1 MMDILVDRLAGR
13 GTPARKVW
21 LPPLDVPPTLDELL
35 PALQETDRGLRP
47 VDWDTAPPLTTAIGL
62 IDRPFDQRRD
72 PHWLA
77 LASSNFVVVGR
88 PQSGKSTVLR
98 TLIASMSLT
107 HTPEAVQFYCLD
119 FGGGTLTGL
128 GELPHVGSV
137 ATRLEPDRIRR
148 TIAEIN
154 ALLARREQLFTRN
167 RIDSM
172 ATYRRL
178 LASASLP
185 SDGYGDVF
193 LVVDGWGTVRSDY
206 EEIETAI
213 TQIAGRGLGFGVHV
227 VLSIQRWMELRPA
240 LRDLI
245 STRLELRLGDPSES
259 DFDRRVANNVPE
271 ASPGRGLVPEK
282 LHFLSALPRIDGKPT
297 IEDLSDGVA
306 EMVSRVKD
314 AWHGPEALAVRLL
327 PRELPYSQ
335 LPAPNPATAAIPI
348 GLDENT
354 LSPVFADFDAEPHF
368 LIIGDVESGKSNLL
382 RTLLR
387 GITTRWTSDEA
398 KIITLDYR
406 RGLLGA
412 ISTPHQ
418 IGYVMNSVGAPDVLA
433 NIISALRQRLAGI
446 QVDPVAGEVP
456 KWSGPRLFVVID
468 DYDLV
473 VASQANPMHQIVEF
487 LPQSRDIGLHLLLSR
502 SSGGAGQGMY
512 EPVMRSMREMG
523 TPGVLLSGS
532 KDEGA
537 VLGSVKMEPLPPGR
551 GRLVHRRLGSVLI
564 QTARATR

>member
-1 MMDILVDRLAGR
+1 MPIS
-13 GTPARKVW
+13 PARV
-21 LPPLDVPPTLDELL
+21 
-35 PALQETDRGLRP
+35 
-47 VDWDTAPPLTTAIGL
+47 TT
-62 IDRPFDQRRD
+62 
-72 PHWLA
+72 
-77 LASSNFVVVGR
+77 
-88 PQSGKSTVLR
+88 TV
-98 TLIASMSLT
+98 TLIS
-107 HTPEAVQFYCLD
+107 Q
-119 FGGGTLTGL
+119 
-128 GELPHVGSV
+128 SV
-137 ATRLEPDRIRR
+137 A
-148 TIAEIN
+148 
-154 ALLARREQLFTRN
+154 
-167 RIDSM
+167 
-172 ATYRRL
+172 
-178 LASASLP
+178 
-185 SDGYGDVF
+185 V
-193 LVVDGWGTVRSDY
+193 
-206 EEIETAI
+206 
-213 TQIAGRGLGFGVHV
+213 
-227 VLSIQRWMELRPA
+227 
-240 LRDLI
+240 
-245 STRLELRLGDPSES
+245 
-259 DFDRRVANNVPE
+259 
-271 ASPGRGLVPEK
+271 
-282 LHFLSALPRIDGKPT
+282 
-297 IEDLSDGVA
+297 
-306 EMVSRVKD
+306 
-314 AWHGPEALAVRLL
+314 
-327 PRELPYSQ
+327 PYSQ
-335 LPAPNPATAAIPI
+335 LPAPNPANAAIAI

-418 IGYVMNSVGAPDVLA
+418 IGYVMNSVGAPDVVA